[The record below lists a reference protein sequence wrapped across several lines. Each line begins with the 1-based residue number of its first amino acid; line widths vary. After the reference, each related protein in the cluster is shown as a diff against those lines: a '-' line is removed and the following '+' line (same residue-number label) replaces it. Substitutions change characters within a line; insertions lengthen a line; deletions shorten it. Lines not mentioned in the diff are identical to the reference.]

1 MDLQLILRV
10 VWRFKVLVAC
20 GVVLAVALGTL
31 SFVKVSLVGGKPAME
46 YRQAEQWESLS
57 TLFVTSKGFPWGEN
71 GVKKIVPQTQTPAT
85 GTDPA
90 TTDGKTTD
98 PQPTETGPDPGQ
110 LVSLAALYVRL
121 ATSDPVLDVMKR
133 DGKIDGVLQA
143 FPVASG
149 DNGEGQELPMVTLS
163 AIAGT
168 PEAARQLAGRHAQAF
183 VKYLRHEQAAANIPA
198 DERVVI
204 QVVRQPQAPTL
215 LEARK
220 KTRPVVVFVAVM
232 IAVLGLAFMLE
243 NVRPRVRMLPAQE
256 GGAPLDVVAPEGA
269 RRSA

>member
-10 VWRFKVLVAC
+10 VWRFKVLVGC
-20 GVVLAVALGTL
+20 GLVLALALATL
-31 SFVKVSLVGGKPAME
+31 SFVKISFKDGSPTME

-57 TLFVTSKGFPWGEN
+57 TLFVTSRGFPWGES
-71 GVKKIVPQTQTPAT
+71 GVQKPVPVPTGEEPAQTAQI
-85 GTDPA
+85 
-90 TTDGKTTD
+90 
-98 PQPTETGPDPGQ
+98 GPDPAH

-121 ATSDPVLDVMKR
+121 AISDPVLEQMQR
-133 DGKIDGVLQA
+133 DGPINGALQA
-143 FPVASG
+143 FPVASS

-168 PEAARQLAGRHAQAF
+168 PAEAKELAGRHAQAF
-183 VKYLRHEQAAANIPA
+183 LKYLRREQAEADIPVE
-198 DERVVI
+198 ERVVL

-232 IAVLGLAFMLE
+232 IAVLGLAFVLE
-243 NVRPRVRMLPAQE
+243 NLRPRVRVVPGHEQ
-256 GGAPLDVVAPEGA
+256 PFDVVAAPEGA

>member
-10 VWRFKVLVAC
+10 VWRFRVLVGC
-20 GVVLAVALGTL
+20 GVVLAVALATL

-57 TLFVTSKGFPWGEN
+57 TLFVTSRGFPWGES
-71 GVKKIVPQTQTPAT
+71 GAQKIESPPASTGDEAADPGAQQTAPQV
-85 GTDPA
+85 
-90 TTDGKTTD
+90 
-98 PQPTETGPDPGQ
+98 TETGPDPAK

-121 ATSDPVLDVMKR
+121 ATSDPVLEQMKR
-133 DGKIDGVLQA
+133 DGPISGLLQA

-149 DNGEGQELPMVTLS
+149 ENGEGQELPMVTLS

-168 PEAARQLAGRHAQAF
+168 PEEAQKLAARHAQAF
-183 VKYLRHEQAAANIPA
+183 VRYLRREQAAAHIPA
-198 DERVVI
+198 DERVVLE
-204 QVVRQPQAPTL
+204 VVRQPQPPTL

-243 NVRPRVRMLPAQE
+243 NLRPRVRVVPAQDVPQE
-256 GGAPLDVVAPEGA
+256 APLEVAPEGA
-269 RRSA
+269 RRTA